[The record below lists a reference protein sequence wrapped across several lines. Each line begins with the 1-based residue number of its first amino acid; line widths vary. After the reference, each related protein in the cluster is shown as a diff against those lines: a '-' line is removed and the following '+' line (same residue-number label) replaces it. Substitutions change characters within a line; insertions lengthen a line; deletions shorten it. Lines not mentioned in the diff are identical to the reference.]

1 MLLEDASVR
10 CRMLASSSCTHRE
23 ARPSG
28 PVIPPSVAGAAFP
41 GTAELVADLLHPPH
55 QQRPGM
61 PITGTSG
68 HQGQQPSPSSLTAQN
83 IPFRVGGN

>member
-1 MLLEDASVR
+1 MPNVGLVFLHAQGGEAIR
-10 CRMLASSSCTHRE
+10 SSDP
-23 ARPSG
+23 A
-28 PVIPPSVAGAAFP
+28 SVAGAAFP

>member
-1 MLLEDASVR
+1 
-10 CRMLASSSCTHRE
+10 
-23 ARPSG
+23 
-28 PVIPPSVAGAAFP
+28 
-41 GTAELVADLLHPPH
+41 
-55 QQRPGM
+55 M